1 MAYYTDNFIKKLY
14 AAGIK
19 YPEGVYKMTTSEI
32 VNFEGITVSAR
43 IRLLK
48 MKEKKVKADFNK
60 ARNMAKCKGHQLK
73 KGDIAVVNNG
83 IEYGLFLAIVL
94 HINEPHNSLVVIP
107 LSKKINTKPE
117 ETKQLYDS
125 KLKKVV
131 YAKKINS
138 NEQFKDSGARLALID
153 RITTV
158 NNYKTN
164 VACVIATIDNDTME
178 RIEKSIPFLYMSD

>member
-19 YPEGVYKMTTSEI
+19 YPDGVYKMTTSEI

-73 KGDIAVVNNG
+73 KGDIAIVNNG
-83 IEYGLFLAIVL
+83 IEYGLFLAIIL
-94 HINEPHNSLVVIP
+94 HINEPHNSVVVIP
-107 LSKKINTKPE
+107 LSQKINTEAKKDKP
-117 ETKQLYDS
+117 LYDS

-138 NEQFKDSGARLALID
+138 NEPFKDNGNRLALID
-153 RITTV
+153 RISTV
-158 NNYKTN
+158 NNYKSN
-164 VACVIATIDNDTME
+164 VAGVIATIDEDTMD
-178 RIEKSIPFLYMSD
+178 RIEESIPLLFT